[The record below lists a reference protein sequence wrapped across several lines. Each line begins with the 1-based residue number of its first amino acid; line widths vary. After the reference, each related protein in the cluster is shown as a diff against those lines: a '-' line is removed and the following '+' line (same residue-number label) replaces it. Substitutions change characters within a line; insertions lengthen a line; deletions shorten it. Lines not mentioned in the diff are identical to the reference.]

1 MFRLKA
7 RRPIAVAMSVLA
19 LSACGNGTPTPE
31 PQNKPQDKQS
41 QIQPAENKMV
51 VLPQNMRMGSA
62 VIHPPRA
69 KDGFGT
75 METQTVGTFNGLVT
89 LLKKQ
94 NLTLGNVMR
103 VRAVLAPDANGSVDY
118 DAYMNGFNKF
128 FGTEKQPNSPI
139 NVITA
144 ARSLPVSGQQL
155 LIEADIA
162 VPQKTEPSSPEQKE
176 DK

>member
-1 MFRLKA
+1 
-7 RRPIAVAMSVLA
+7 
-19 LSACGNGTPTPE
+19 
-31 PQNKPQDKQS
+31 
-41 QIQPAENKMV
+41 
-51 VLPQNMRMGSA
+51 
-62 VIHPPRA
+62 
-69 KDGFGT
+69 

-128 FGTEKQPNSPI
+128 FGTEKQPNNPI